1 MSASTVE
8 LISFGLTQNAIKL
21 SDEEFDTWTGPKE
34 HFNTVLFFSL
44 LQNEICKILMNFTGL
59 KLAALF
65 EDSSTEIQLNLATNH
80 NGFKAISKGNLVVY
94 LELLTWNPTGN
105 WVIFMFSGEKRY
117 LWQSEKINFNFT
129 GIEKTQVKLVMCKIS
144 FCEIW
149 SFRSLFSTTP
159 IRTLELFLITYY
171 IYSPQKV

>member
-65 EDSSTEIQLNLATNH
+65 EDSSTEIQWNLATNH
-80 NGFKAISKGNLVVY
+80 NGFKEISKGNLVVY
-94 LELLTWNPTGN
+94 LWNPTGN
-105 WVIFMFSGEKRY
+105 RLILMFSGEKPY

-149 SFRSLFSTTP
+149 SFRSLFSTNFRV
-159 IRTLELFLITYY
+159 ISYNLLHL
-171 IYSPQKV
+171 

>member
-65 EDSSTEIQLNLATNH
+65 EDSSTEIQWNLSTNH
-80 NGFKAISKGNLVVY
+80 NGFKEISKRNLVVY
-94 LELLTWNPTGN
+94 LWNPTGN
-105 WVIFMFSGEKRY
+105 WVILLFSGEKPY

-149 SFRSLFSTTP
+149 SFRSLFSTNFRV
-159 IRTLELFLITYY
+159 ISYNLLHL
-171 IYSPQKV
+171 

>member
-1 MSASTVE
+1 M
-8 LISFGLTQNAIKL
+8 
-21 SDEEFDTWTGPKE
+21 
-34 HFNTVLFFSL
+34 LFFSL
-44 LQNEICKILMNFTGL
+44 LQKEICKILMNFTGL
-59 KLAALF
+59 KQAL
-65 EDSSTEIQLNLATNH
+65 SIIW
-80 NGFKAISKGNLVVY
+80 GFQHWNKMEPRYWPQGNFKREFRSLPK
-94 LELLTWNPTGN
+94 LLRWNPTGN
-105 WVIFMFSGEKRY
+105 WVILMFSGEKRY

>member
-65 EDSSTEIQLNLATNH
+65 EDSSTEIQWNLATNH
-80 NGFKAISKGNLVVY
+80 NGFKEISKGNLVVY
-94 LELLTWNPTGN
+94 LWNPTGN
-105 WVIFMFSGEKRY
+105 RVILMFSGVKPY

-149 SFRSLFSTTP
+149 SFRSLFSTNFRV
-159 IRTLELFLITYY
+159 ISYNLLHL
-171 IYSPQKV
+171 

>member
-21 SDEEFDTWTGPKE
+21 SDEEFDTWAGAEE

-65 EDSSTEIQLNLATNH
+65 EDSSTEIQWNLATNH
-80 NGFKAISKGNLVVY
+80 NGL
-94 LELLTWNPTGN
+94 
-105 WVIFMFSGEKRY
+105 
-117 LWQSEKINFNFT
+117 
-129 GIEKTQVKLVMCKIS
+129 
-144 FCEIW
+144 
-149 SFRSLFSTTP
+149 
-159 IRTLELFLITYY
+159 
-171 IYSPQKV
+171 